1 MKQTKTKIQIKE
13 WCGDP
18 YNFHV
23 SNICKSNKSWH
34 NAYHCNLTKSQYN
47 RLLDP
52 RKVIFDGDEY
62 DVIELYQIEPLLY
75 LLRFGTIR
83 EA

>member
-1 MKQTKTKIQIKE
+1 
-13 WCGDP
+13 
-18 YNFHV
+18 
-23 SNICKSNKSWH
+23 
-34 NAYHCNLTKSQYN
+34 
-47 RLLDP
+47 LLDP